1 MRLKD
6 YDEEHG
12 KSKGMIMTRIMK
24 MIRRKMRLEETL
36 YMDSTSARTR
46 EREIKRGVSERG
58 KYTKKKG
65 RGETEERKKEM

>member
-36 YMDSTSARTR
+36 HMDSTSARTR

>member
-46 EREIKRGVSERG
+46 EREKKRGVSERG